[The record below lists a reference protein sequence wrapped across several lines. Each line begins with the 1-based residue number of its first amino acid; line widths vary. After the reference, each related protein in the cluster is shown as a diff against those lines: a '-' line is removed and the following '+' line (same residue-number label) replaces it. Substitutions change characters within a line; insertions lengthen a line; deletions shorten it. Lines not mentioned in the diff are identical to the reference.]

1 MIEENDHSR
10 FQFSADKDEPEA
22 VLQDELRELKIEKL
36 GQRVTLLTILIPCM
50 IGVILLITYLD
61 IKDRVA
67 RSYDTGAIGVQK
79 LSKDLASKFS
89 SLSLEQAKIRDIQDK
104 KLPELEKSA
113 AFLTSRLAKLQQSMT
128 QLTASTVNRDEL
140 TRVVENLTDKIADIP
155 QGLKPDF
162 EALALVD
169 NQIVEDA
176 RRVSDDIKTLSGSMA
191 EINTRIDTVRKE
203 IETLSEK
210 AIDKDDLE
218 LALKLKE
225 IGYRQSLLDKTALLE
240 KEIQAIRKEV
250 NGLLKGTSGSSGVAP
265 ATQPSSPVSQKPAT
279 ESETQKPATDK
290 PKSSSESKP
299 ATIES
304 GGIVEQTIE

>member
-1 MIEENDHSR
+1 MIEENDNSR
-10 FQFSADKDEPEA
+10 FQFSGNEDEPE
-22 VLQDELRELKIEKL
+22 VILHDELRELKIEKL
-36 GQRVTLLTILIPCM
+36 GHRVTLLTILIPLM
-50 IGVILLITYLD
+50 IGIILVITYLD
-61 IKDRVA
+61 IKDRVT

-89 SLSLEQAKIRDIQDK
+89 SLSLEQAKIKDIQAK

-113 AFLTSRLAKLQQSMT
+113 AFLKSKVTNLQKSMT
-128 QLTASTVNRDEL
+128 QMTASTVNRNEL
-140 TRVVENLTDKIADIP
+140 TRVAENLTNKVADIP

-169 NQIVEDA
+169 DQIVEDV
-176 RRVSDDIKTLSGSMA
+176 RQISGDIKILSDSMV
-191 EINTRIDTVRKE
+191 EIDTRIDTIRKE
-203 IETLSEK
+203 IETFSEK

-240 KEIQAIRKEV
+240 KEIQAIRKEIKD
-250 NGLLKGTSGSSGVAP
+250 LQKADSSSSNAAP
-265 ATQPSSPVSQKPAT
+265 ATKPSSPVSQKPV
-279 ESETQKPATDK
+279 SETT
-290 PKSSSESKP
+290 KP

-304 GGIVEQTIE
+304 GGVVEQTIE